1 MSVALTAGKEN
12 ELCLVMVRSNMA
24 GRDFGAY
31 GVCVCVFFFRFYLE
45 VVGLEMLF
53 KNQQQATGE
62 EC

>member
-1 MSVALTAGKEN
+1 
-12 ELCLVMVRSNMA
+12 MV
-24 GRDFGAY
+24 GTGLEH
-31 GVCVCVFFFRFYLE
+31 VFFRLHLE